1 MKRTLLSFLII
12 LCTALA
18 VQAQPAPVYTLKSCL
33 EQGLLNNYS
42 LRITRNEQQV
52 SKNNA
57 TLANAGYLPTLDLST
72 GYKGTLDNTETKL
85 RTTGETTKENGVFDQ
100 TVDAGINLSWTIFD
114 GFNIT
119 ANYQKLKELE
129 RQGETNTRIAIED
142 LIANI
147 AAEYYNYVQHTIRL
161 KNFRYAVSLS
171 KERLRIVEERYH
183 IGNFSRLDYQ
193 QAKVDFN
200 ADSAQYMKQ
209 QELLHTSRIQLN
221 ELMASED
228 VDRPFIVEDSLIN
241 VSAKLNFDELWNAT
255 LQANAAL
262 LKAEQNNTLARL
274 DYKKA
279 SSRDYP
285 YVKMNGGYGYT
296 LNKYDISANS
306 RRSNLGLN
314 FGVTV
319 GFNLFDGNRRR
330 ELRNARI
337 AVQNARL
344 EREQLEQALRADLS
358 NLWQAYQNNL
368 QMLKLER
375 QNLVAAK
382 ENHEIAMERYMLGN
396 LSGIEMREAQK
407 SLLDAEERILSA
419 EYDTK
424 LCEISLLQISG
435 RVELCL
441 VLFLSLAKIIVE
453 ITISVLPKIK
463 AKLNFSSKKITPK
476 NMLIIAS
483 KVPRIEAEVEPIS
496 SIALSKRIIENIVE
510 IIDSPKYEYMIS
522 KLNFKIIEFV
532 EAPYIINPSAAPKQ
546 TYIVKTV

>member
-1 MKRTLLSFLII
+1 MKRIVLIFI
-12 LCTALA
+12 ATACTALGLY
-18 VQAQPAPVYTLKSCL
+18 AQPAPTYTLKSCL

-42 LRITRNEQQV
+42 LRIVRNEEQV

-57 TLANAGYLPTLDLST
+57 TLGNAGYLPTLGLSA
-72 GYKGTLDNTETKL
+72 GYKGTIDNTETKA
-85 RTTGETTKENGVFDQ
+85 RATGETTKDNGVFDQ
-100 TVDAGINLSWTIFD
+100 TLDAGINLNWTIFD

-119 ANYQKLKELE
+119 ANYQRLKELE

-147 AAEYYNYVQHTIRL
+147 AAEYYNYVQQKIRL

-221 ELMASED
+221 ELMANKD
-228 VDRPFIVEDSLIN
+228 VDQPFIIQDSLIN
-241 VSAKLNFDELWNAT
+241 VTASLNFEELWNAT
-255 LQANAAL
+255 LTINASL
-262 LKAEQNNTLARL
+262 LRAEQNSTLARL
-274 DYKKA
+274 DYKKVC
-279 SSRDYP
+279 SRDYP

-296 LNKYDISANS
+296 L
-306 RRSNLGLN
+306 
-314 FGVTV
+314 
-319 GFNLFDGNRRR
+319 FDGNRRR
-330 ELRNARI
+330 ERKNARI

-368 QMLKLER
+368 QMLNLER

-435 RVELCL
+435 
-441 VLFLSLAKIIVE
+441 
-453 ITISVLPKIK
+453 
-463 AKLNFSSKKITPK
+463 
-476 NMLIIAS
+476 
-483 KVPRIEAEVEPIS
+483 KVAR
-496 SIALSKRIIENIVE
+496 
-510 IIDSPKYEYMIS
+510 YM
-522 KLNFKIIEFV
+522 E
-532 EAPYIINPSAAPKQ
+532 
-546 TYIVKTV
+546 